1 MGVVDVLVRL
11 VGVVFVMVVAA
22 SIAFLDVDPR
32 TATIPPTR
40 ERLREI
46 APHLLVLALVLVVN
60 RLFRHLG
67 QEFSW
72 ILGWNITP
80 LIQAIENGLVAAIQ
94 SFATPWVTTFFSFA
108 YIYGYAFLVVFPYVA
123 YWVHDDSTPL
133 RQTILAY
140 ASNYGLGL
148 VLYTLFISYGPRNL
162 RYGTVKPLLYDVYP
176 QVQLLTSSVNANTN
190 VFPSLHA
197 SLSITVLFLAYRTRE
212 TYPNW
217 FLLSLV
223 LTASVVVS
231 TMYLGI
237 HWALDVVAGALVALV
252 SVRIAERYQDIR
264 IPTRPIRG

>member
-1 MGVVDVLVRL
+1 MGVVDVVVRL
-11 VGVVFVMVVAA
+11 IGVVFVMVVAA
-22 SIAFLDVDPR
+22 SIAFLDVER
-32 TATIPPTR
+32 GRAAIPPTR
-40 ERLREI
+40 ERIREI
-46 APHLLVLALVLVVN
+46 APHVLILALVLVVN

-80 LIQAIENGLVAAIQ
+80 SIYGIENGLVAAIQ
-94 SFATPWVTTFFSFA
+94 SFASPWVTTFFSFA
-108 YIYGYAFLVVFPYVA
+108 YIYGYSFVVVFPYIA
-123 YWVHDDSTPL
+123 YWVHEDSTPL

-148 VLYTLFISYGPRNL
+148 VLYTLFISYGPRNVL
-162 RYGTVKPLLYDVYP
+162 GTVKPLLYDVYP

-197 SLSITVLFLAYRTRE
+197 SLSITVVFLAYRTRE

-217 FLLSLV
+217 FRLSLLV
-223 LTASVVVS
+223 TASVVVS

-252 SVRIAERYQDIR
+252 SVRIAERYQDLR
-264 IPTRPIRG
+264 IPSRPIRG

>member
-1 MGVVDVLVRL
+1 MGVVDVVLRL
-11 VGVVFVMVVAA
+11 VGVVFVMVLGA
-22 SIAFLDVDPR
+22 SVAFLDRERV
-32 TATIPPTR
+32 ATSRPPAL
-40 ERLREI
+40 ERLREVT
-46 APHLLVLALVLVVN
+46 PHVLVLVLVLVVN

-72 ILGWNITP
+72 ILDWNITP

-94 SFATPWVTTFFSFA
+94 SVATPWLTTYFVFA
-108 YIYGYAFLVVFPYVA
+108 YVYGYSFLVVFPYVA
-123 YWVHDDSTPL
+123 YWVLEDSAPL

-140 ASNYGLGL
+140 ATNYGLGL

-162 RYGTVKPLLYDVYP
+162 RYGTVKPLLYDAYP
-176 QVQLLTSSVNANTN
+176 QVQLLTSTVNANTN

-197 SLSITVLFLAYRTRE
+197 SLTITVVLLAYRTRE
-212 TYPNW
+212 TYPYW

-237 HWALDVVAGALVALV
+237 HWALDVVGGGLVALV
-252 SVRIAERYQDIR
+252 SVRIAARYRDLR
-264 IPTRPIRG
+264 LPTRPIRG